1 LFSKVLIQRS
11 WVSFNKN
18 KKEDIMKK
26 IGLIAGVSFLAGAIF
41 FALSFGFL
49 QKSVN
54 NEPFLSPAVA
64 KAETVAAP
72 VAANNFVSIVRKVKP
87 AVLKVIS
94 ESIVESRSFFGDD
107 FFDQFFNA
115 PNRREKRAGEGSGF
129 FISADGYILTNNHV
143 VKDTVKVKIFNINN
157 EEFTAKIIGTDPKTD
172 LALLKIN
179 VKNVPFIELGDSNA
193 VEVGEWVLAIGNPFG
208 QDLTVTSGI
217 ISAKGRQLGLAQY
230 EDFLQTDAAINMGN
244 SGGPLINMKGEAIG
258 INSTILTPSAGNIG
272 IGFAIPANMAKKVVN
287 DLKSKGKVVR
297 GWFGI
302 QIQEI
307 SESDAKDLDLATSGV
322 LIAKVEDNS
331 PAQKAGLKRYDLI
344 VAVNGKAVK
353 TKTDL
358 QMEIANSAPGDE
370 ISVTIFRNREKQTI
384 KIKVSEAPDSER
396 EQAVVESKNLNL
408 GMVLMKN
415 TPALAREYDLKTAK
429 GLVVE
434 NVDADGA
441 AAENGLKP
449 GDVILAV
456 NRTEIDSV
464 EQFKRVLAGKSAGAK
479 VMLLISRSGNEVY
492 IRFILPE

>member
-1 LFSKVLIQRS
+1 
-11 WVSFNKN
+11 
-18 KKEDIMKK
+18 MKK
-26 IGLIAGVSFLAGAIF
+26 IGLIAGASFLAGALF

-54 NEPFLSPAVA
+54 HSPIISPAVA
-64 KAETVAAP
+64 RAETVAAQVIP
-72 VAANNFVSIVRKVKP
+72 SSFVSIVRKVKP
-87 AVLKVIS
+87 AVVKVIS
-94 ESIVESRSFFGDD
+94 ESIVEKRSQFGDD
-107 FFDQFFNA
+107 FFDQFFNV
-115 PNRREKRAGEGSGF
+115 PQRQEKRSGEGSGF

-143 VKDTVKVKIFNINN
+143 VKDAVKVKIFNIDK

-179 VKNVPFIELGDSNA
+179 AKNVPFIELGDSNA

-217 ISAKGRQLGLAQY
+217 ISAKGRQLGLATY

-272 IGFAIPANMAKKVVN
+272 IGFAIPTNMARKVVA

-302 QIQEI
+302 QIQDI
-307 SESDAKDLDLATSGV
+307 TESDAKDLELAAGGALV
-322 LIAKVEDNS
+322 MKVEENS

-344 VAVNGKAVK
+344 VAINGRAVK
-353 TKTDL
+353 SAAGL

-370 ISVTIFRNREKQTI
+370 ISVSIFRNRDKQTV
-384 KIKVSEAPDSER
+384 KIRVSEAPDSVK
-396 EQAVVESKNLNL
+396 EQSVAESKSLNL
-408 GMVLMKN
+408 GMVLVKN
-415 TPALAREYDLKTAK
+415 TPALAREYGLKTAK
-429 GLVVE
+429 GLVVD
-434 NVDADGA
+434 NVDRGGA

-456 NRTEIDSV
+456 NRTEIESV
-464 EQFKRVLAGKSAGAK
+464 EQFKRVLASR
-479 VMLLISRSGNEVY
+479 RSGSMVLLLVNRDGDEVY
-492 IRFILPE
+492 IRFALPE

>member
-1 LFSKVLIQRS
+1 
-11 WVSFNKN
+11 
-18 KKEDIMKK
+18 MKK
-26 IGLIAGVSFLAGAIF
+26 IGLIAGASFFAGAVF

-49 QKSVN
+49 QKTAN
-54 NEPFLSPAVA
+54 HEPVISPAVVR
-64 KAETVAAP
+64 AESVAAP
-72 VAANNFVSIVRKVKP
+72 VIPNSFVSIVRKVKP
-87 AVLKVIS
+87 AVLKIIS
-94 ESIVESRSFFGDD
+94 ESVVQNRSMFGDD
-107 FFDQFFNA
+107 FFDQFFNS
-115 PNRREKRAGEGSGF
+115 PQRPQKRSGEGSGF

-143 VKDTVKVKIFNINN
+143 VKDAVKVKVFNIDK

-179 VKNVPFIELGDSNA
+179 VKDAPFISLGDSNS

-217 ISAKGRQLGLAQY
+217 ISAKGRQLGLAAY

-258 INSTILTPSAGNIG
+258 INSTILSPSAGNIG
-272 IGFAIPANMAKKVVN
+272 IGFAIPTNMAKKVVA

-302 QIQEI
+302 QIQDITE
-307 SESDAKDLDLATSGV
+307 SEAKDLELAMAGALV
-322 LIAKVEDNS
+322 MKVEENS

-344 VAVNGKAVK
+344 VAINGREVK
-353 TKTDL
+353 SAADL
-358 QMEIANSAPGDE
+358 QMEIANSTPGDE
-370 ISVTIFRNREKQTI
+370 IGVTIFRNREKQTFQV
-384 KIKVSEAPDSER
+384 KVSEAPDAAK
-396 EQAVVESKNLNL
+396 EQAAAESKSLNL
-408 GMVLMKN
+408 GMVLAKN
-415 TPALAREYDLKTAK
+415 TPALAREYELKTQK

-434 NVDADGA
+434 NVDRDGV

-464 EQFKRVLAGKSAGAK
+464 EQFKRVLAGRREGST
-479 VMLLISRSGNEVY
+479 VLMLVNRDGDEVY
-492 IRFILPE
+492 IRFTLPE

>member
-1 LFSKVLIQRS
+1 
-11 WVSFNKN
+11 
-18 KKEDIMKK
+18 MKK
-26 IGLIAGVSFLAGAIF
+26 IGLIAGASFLAGALF

-54 NEPFLSPAVA
+54 HSPIISPAVA
-64 KAETVAAP
+64 RAETVAAQVIP
-72 VAANNFVSIVRKVKP
+72 SSFVSIVRKVKP
-87 AVLKVIS
+87 AVVKVIS
-94 ESIVESRSFFGDD
+94 ESIVEKRSQFGDD
-107 FFDQFFNA
+107 FFDQFFNV
-115 PNRREKRAGEGSGF
+115 PQRQEKRSGEGSGF

-143 VKDTVKVKIFNINN
+143 VKDAVKVKIFNIDK

-179 VKNVPFIELGDSNA
+179 AKNVPFIELGDSNA

-217 ISAKGRQLGLAQY
+217 ISAKGRQLGLATY

-272 IGFAIPANMAKKVVN
+272 IGFAIPTNMARKVVA

-302 QIQEI
+302 QIQDI
-307 SESDAKDLDLATSGV
+307 TESDAKDLELAAGGALV
-322 LIAKVEDNS
+322 MKVEENS

-344 VAVNGKAVK
+344 VAINGRAVK
-353 TKTDL
+353 SAAGL

-370 ISVTIFRNREKQTI
+370 ISVSIFRNRDKQTV
-384 KIKVSEAPDSER
+384 KIRVSEAPDSVK
-396 EQAVVESKNLNL
+396 EQSVAESKSLNL
-408 GMVLMKN
+408 GMVLVKN
-415 TPALAREYDLKTAK
+415 TPALAREYGLKTAK

-434 NVDADGA
+434 NVDRGGA

-456 NRTEIDSV
+456 NRTEIESV
-464 EQFKRVLAGKSAGAK
+464 EQFKRVLASR
-479 VMLLISRSGNEVY
+479 RSGSMVLLLVNRDGDEVY
-492 IRFILPE
+492 IRFALPE

>member
-1 LFSKVLIQRS
+1 
-11 WVSFNKN
+11 
-18 KKEDIMKK
+18 MKK
-26 IGLIAGVSFLAGAIF
+26 IGIIVGASFLAGAIF

-49 QKSVN
+49 QKTVN
-54 NEPFLSPAVA
+54 DQPVLRPAVVR
-64 KAETVAAP
+64 AESLSTTVT
-72 VAANNFVSIVRKVKP
+72 ANNFVAIVKKVKP
-87 AVLKVIS
+87 AVVKVIS
-94 ESIVESRSFFGDD
+94 ESIVESRSRFGDD

-115 PNRREKRAGEGSGF
+115 PQRQEKRSGEGSGF

-143 VKDTVKVKIFNINN
+143 VRDAVKVKIFNIDK

-179 VKNVPFIELGDSNA
+179 VKNVPYVDLGDSSA

-208 QDLTVTSGI
+208 QDSTVTSGI

-272 IGFAIPANMAKKVVN
+272 IGFAIPANMAKKVVS

-302 QIQEI
+302 II
-307 SESDAKDLDLATSGV
+307 TDVTESDAKDLDLPTAGV
-322 LIAKVEDNS
+322 LIGRVEENS

-344 VAVNGKAVK
+344 VAINGKAVK
-353 TKTDL
+353 AAADL
-358 QMEIANSAPGDE
+358 QMEIANSNPGDE
-370 ISVTIFRNREKQTI
+370 IDVTIFRNRDKQTI
-384 KIKVSEAPDSER
+384 KIKVSEAPDSVK
-396 EQAVVESKNLNL
+396 EQAVAESKSLNL
-408 GMVLMKN
+408 GMDLVKN
-415 TPALAREYDLKTAK
+415 TPTLAREYELKTAK
-429 GLVVE
+429 GLVIE
-434 NVDADGA
+434 NVERGGV

-456 NRTEIDSV
+456 NRSEIDSV
-464 EQFKRVLAGKSAGAK
+464 EQFKRILAGRRGGSM
-479 VMLLISRSGNEVY
+479 VLLLINRNGDEVY
-492 IRFILPE
+492 VRFPLPE

>member
-1 LFSKVLIQRS
+1 MMKLFALFQRLN
-11 WVSFNKN
+11 FIKQ
-18 KKEDIMKK
+18 EDIMKK
-26 IGLIAGVSFLAGAIF
+26 IGIIAGASFLAGAIF

-49 QKSVN
+49 QKTVN
-54 NEPFLSPAVA
+54 EQPVLSPAVVR
-64 KAETVAAP
+64 AESLSTTVT
-72 VAANNFVSIVRKVKP
+72 ANNFVAIVKKVKP
-87 AVLKVIS
+87 AVVKVIS
-94 ESIVESRSFFGDD
+94 ESIVQNRSQFGDD

-115 PNRREKRAGEGSGF
+115 PQRQEKRSGEGSGF

-143 VKDTVKVKIFNINN
+143 VRDAVKVKIFNIDK

-179 VKNVPFIELGDSNA
+179 VKNVSYVDLGDSSA

-208 QDLTVTSGI
+208 QDSTVTSGI

-272 IGFAIPANMAKKVVN
+272 IGFAIPSNMAKKVVS

-302 QIQEI
+302 QITNVT
-307 SESDAKDLDLATSGV
+307 ESDAKDLDLPTAGA
-322 LIAKVEDNS
+322 LINRVEENS

-344 VAVNGKAVK
+344 VAINGKAVK
-353 TKTDL
+353 AAADL
-358 QMEIANSAPGDE
+358 QMEIANSTPGDE
-370 ISVTIFRNREKQTI
+370 IEVTIFRNRDKQTI
-384 KIKVSEAPDSER
+384 KIKVSEAPDSIK
-396 EQAVVESKNLNL
+396 EQAFAESKSLNL
-408 GMVLMKN
+408 GMTLVKN
-415 TPALAREYDLKTAK
+415 TPALAREYELKTAK
-429 GLVVE
+429 GLVIDNVE
-434 NVDADGA
+434 RDGA

-456 NRTEIDSV
+456 NRSEIDSV
-464 EQFKRVLAGKSAGAK
+464 EQFKRILAGRRGGSM
-479 VMLLISRSGNEVY
+479 VLLLINRNGDEVPV
-492 IRFILPE
+492 RFPLPE